1 MFELVHLAAAYVIGS
16 AASMWLF
23 HKWSQERIVTA
34 TLDTLIEQG
43 YLLSF
48 IDKDGVTQLNRWS
61 DLGKTDMEIIEEM
74 SPEEIEA
81 ILEDLIE
88 EERLKNEED
97 DTP

>member
-1 MFELVHLAAAYVIGS
+1 MFEVWHLAAAYVVGS
-16 AASMWLF
+16 AAAVWLF
-23 HKWSQERIVTA
+23 HEWMQERIVTA

-61 DLGKTDMEIIEEM
+61 DLGKTDMEILEDM

-88 EERLKNEED
+88 EERLRNDED